1 MARHSPFFM
10 REVTKTMDTL
20 ETSRLAIELK
30 TERLTLRV
38 PGEADAASIERL
50 IGDWDVAQMLG
61 RVPHPYPEGGA
72 LEWMAE
78 LRPKVAEGK
87 ALILGLVEKD
97 RPEAGAIGCVG
108 LEPREGWDQ
117 LELGYWLGKPYW
129 GRGYMTEAAKALVDH
144 GFGAMALDRIG
155 SGHLPENLASRSVL
169 TKLGFRDVGEEQR
182 WSRPRNC
189 ETTVTLMMLERRDYL
204 AAQDGSE

>member
-1 MARHSPFFM
+1 
-10 REVTKTMDTL
+10 MDSID
-20 ETSRLAIELK
+20 TSQPAIELE
-30 TERLTLRV
+30 TERLTLRL

-61 RVPHPYPEGGA
+61 RVPYPYPEGGA
-72 LEWMAE
+72 LDWIAE
-78 LRPKVAEGK
+78 LRPKVAAGEALNLVLIEK
-87 ALILGLVEKD
+87 A
-97 RPEAGAIGCVG
+97 RPETGAIGSVG
-108 LEPREGWDQ
+108 LDTREGWEQ

-144 GFGAMALDRIG
+144 AFGAMDLDRIG

-169 TKLGFRDVGEEQR
+169 TKLGFCDVGEEQR

-204 AAQDGSE
+204 VAQDGSE

>member
-1 MARHSPFFM
+1 
-10 REVTKTMDTL
+10 MDTL
-20 ETSRLAIELK
+20 ENSRLAIELEA
-30 TERLTLRV
+30 ERLTLRL

-61 RVPHPYPEGGA
+61 RVPYPYPAGGA
-72 LEWMAE
+72 LDWIAE
-78 LRPKVAEGK
+78 LRPKVAAGE
-87 ALILGLVEKD
+87 ALNLVLVEKAC
-97 RPEAGAIGCVG
+97 PEAGAIGSVG
-108 LEPREGWDQ
+108 LDTREGWDQ

-144 GFGAMALDRIG
+144 AFGTMALDRIG

-169 TKLGFRDVGEEQR
+169 TKLGFRDAGTEQR

-189 ETTVTLMMLERRDYL
+189 ETTVTLMMLERQDYL